1 MNLKRGTGE
10 NMHRINIKPLSINCA
25 FQGRRFKTPAYNK
38 YERDCLLLLP
48 AIKIPLPPYR
58 LTIELGF
65 SNKGADLSN
74 PLKLIEDIIQ
84 KKYGINDKD
93 VYQIVL
99 NKVIVSKSNEY
110 FKFNLESLNKNM

>member
-1 MNLKRGTGE
+1 
-10 NMHRINIKPLSINCA
+10 MHTVKIKPLSVNEA
-25 FQGRRFKTPAYNK
+25 WRGRRFKTDKYNL

-110 FKFNLESLNKNM
+110 FKFNLESLKVNS